1 MKKTHT
7 LRKSARLVARLALG
21 LALIDAGIGHLSYSR
36 LEFQAQ
42 VPVWLPLDADF
53 VVLAS
58 GVVEIVL
65 GLGLLTWGKVVPMTG
80 LAAAAFFVA
89 IFPGNINQ
97 FVEGIDAFGL
107 DSDQA
112 RLIRLFFQ
120 PLLVIWAL
128 WSTSAIG
135 FAKALRRRSP

>member
-1 MKKTHT
+1 M
-7 LRKSARLVARLALG
+7 VARLTLG
-21 LALIDAGIGHLSYSR
+21 LALIYAGVGHLSYSR

-65 GLGLLTWGKVVPMTG
+65 GLGLLTWGKVVPITG
-80 LAAAAFFVA
+80 LAAAAFFIA

-97 FVEGIDAFGL
+97 LVEGIDAFGL

-112 RLIRLFFQ
+112 RVTRLFFQ
-120 PLLVIWAL
+120 PLLVVLAL
-128 WSTSAIG
+128 CSTSAIG
-135 FAKALRRRSP
+135 FVQSLRHRSQ

>member
-1 MKKTHT
+1 
-7 LRKSARLVARLALG
+7 LVARLTLG
-21 LALIDAGIGHLSYSR
+21 LALIYAGVGHLSYSR
-36 LEFQAQ
+36 LGFQAQ

-65 GLGLLTWGKVVPMTG
+65 GLGLLTWGKVVPITG
-80 LAAAAFFVA
+80 LAAAAFFIA

-97 FVEGIDAFGL
+97 LVEGIDAFGL

-112 RLIRLFFQ
+112 RVTRLFFQ
-120 PLLVIWAL
+120 PLLVVLAL

-135 FAKALRRRSP
+135 FVQSLRHRSQ

>member
-1 MKKTHT
+1 M
-7 LRKSARLVARLALG
+7 VARLTLG
-21 LALIDAGIGHLSYSR
+21 LALIYAGVGHLSYSR
-36 LEFQAQ
+36 LGFQAQ

-65 GLGLLTWGKVVPMTG
+65 GLGLLTWGKVVPITG
-80 LAAAAFFVA
+80 LAAAAFFIA

-97 FVEGIDAFGL
+97 LVEGIAAFGL

-112 RLIRLFFQ
+112 RVTRLFFQ
-120 PLLVIWAL
+120 PLLVVLAL

-135 FAKALRRRSP
+135 FVQSLRHRSL

>member
-1 MKKTHT
+1 M
-7 LRKSARLVARLALG
+7 VARLTLG
-21 LALIDAGIGHLSYSR
+21 LALIYAGVGHLSYSR

-65 GLGLLTWGKVVPMTG
+65 GLGLLTWGKVVPITG
-80 LAAAAFFVA
+80 LAAAAFFIA

-97 FVEGIDAFGL
+97 LVEGIDAFGL

-112 RLIRLFFQ
+112 RVTRLFFQ
-120 PLLVIWAL
+120 PLLVVLAL

-135 FAKALRRRSP
+135 FVQSLRHRSQ

>member
-1 MKKTHT
+1 M
-7 LRKSARLVARLALG
+7 VARLTLG
-21 LALIDAGIGHLSYSR
+21 LALIYAGVGHLSYSR
-36 LEFQAQ
+36 LGFQAQ

-65 GLGLLTWGKVVPMTG
+65 GLGLLTWGTVVPITG
-80 LAAAAFFVA
+80 LAAAAFFIA

-97 FVEGIDAFGL
+97 LVEGIAAFGL

-112 RLIRLFFQ
+112 RVTRLFFQ
-120 PLLVIWAL
+120 PLLVVLAL

-135 FAKALRRRSP
+135 FVQSLRHRSQ